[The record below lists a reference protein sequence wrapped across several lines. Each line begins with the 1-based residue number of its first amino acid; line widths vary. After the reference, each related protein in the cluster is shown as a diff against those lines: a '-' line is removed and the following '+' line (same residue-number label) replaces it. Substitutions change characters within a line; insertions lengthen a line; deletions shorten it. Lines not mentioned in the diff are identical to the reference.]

1 MNPRFGITMP
11 SPMSHRH
18 YFAVIASVGAIALVA
33 VLAAEVVFSRLISAE
48 LGLDYLAFSR
58 ISSLSGAIAKLL
70 EFHEIW
76 YRPLT
81 LYVTNYLV
89 FRVIDTHDI
98 VTLKALGFCII
109 ALNALVAT
117 WLARRVL
124 SSGFVEC
131 VLIFSLIV
139 SHPLYFRIAY
149 DGSGIGDPVFTIF
162 LNLFLICYLTLLEAS
177 NPRLGHTIRLARGR
191 SLLLCVL
198 CGVFVIGTVIAHER
212 GLAIFMMAGALFAFY
227 HLPQRSRRAVRWS
240 PAEIGTMLWCAVVF
254 LAYLAF
260 VYANKKPWAGAH
272 YRTGLD
278 VDYILPNLL
287 KAIELPLRLLIART
301 NSAYD
306 VHLTIGFN
314 LVALPLIACLVT
326 YVWHVYRSG
335 DCYERQR
342 VLVVATFFFCA
353 LPIPVLFGSAWWH
366 FYTAATYLSIV
377 MGRAVWFCLQRM
389 NWQLRAASMIGF
401 FALLSVSTV
410 RGIAEE
416 LQPGGVT
423 LAYMS
428 VVPRALQDKVL
439 NDIQDIPEVIYY
451 DTGSYGDDTSPFG
464 QGNLFKLLYKN
475 PRIVEIGVSNDKVLT
490 SDQHLCA
497 TAAGKRAL
505 SFKFDAEKLAWSVGS
520 SKPCLP

>member
-11 SPMSHRH
+11 SSMFHRH
-18 YFAVIASVGAIALVA
+18 CFAVIASVGAIALVA
-33 VLAAEVVFSRLISAE
+33 ILAAEVVFSRLISAE
-48 LGLDYLAFSR
+48 LGLAYLAFSR
-58 ISSLSGAIAKLL
+58 ISSLSDAIAKLL

-89 FRVIDTHDI
+89 FRVIDTHDFI
-98 VTLKALGFCII
+98 TLKALGFCII

-139 SHPLYFRIAY
+139 SHPLYFRNAY

-260 VYANKKPWAGAH
+260 VYANKKAWAGAH

-278 VDYILPNLL
+278 VDYILPKSTQGDRVAAQTVDRQDQLGLRRPFDNRLQPRRP
-287 KAIELPLRLLIART
+287 AAHCLPGDLRLACMSKRRFLRT
-301 NSAYD
+301 A
-306 VHLTIGFN
+306 
-314 LVALPLIACLVT
+314 ACLGRGDIFLL
-326 YVWHVYRSG
+326 RSADPG
-335 DCYERQR
+335 VIRFG
-342 VLVVATFFFCA
+342 VVAFLHGRN
-353 LPIPVLFGSAWWH
+353 LP
-366 FYTAATYLSIV
+366 
-377 MGRAVWFCLQRM
+377 
-389 NWQLRAASMIGF
+389 
-401 FALLSVSTV
+401 
-410 RGIAEE
+410 
-416 LQPGGVT
+416 
-423 LAYMS
+423 
-428 VVPRALQDKVL
+428 
-439 NDIQDIPEVIYY
+439 
-451 DTGSYGDDTSPFG
+451 
-464 QGNLFKLLYKN
+464 
-475 PRIVEIGVSNDKVLT
+475 
-490 SDQHLCA
+490 
-497 TAAGKRAL
+497 
-505 SFKFDAEKLAWSVGS
+505 
-520 SKPCLP
+520 

>member
-1 MNPRFGITMP
+1 
-11 SPMSHRH
+11 
-18 YFAVIASVGAIALVA
+18 
-33 VLAAEVVFSRLISAE
+33 
-48 LGLDYLAFSR
+48 
-58 ISSLSGAIAKLL
+58 
-70 EFHEIW
+70 
-76 YRPLT
+76 
-81 LYVTNYLV
+81 
-89 FRVIDTHDI
+89 
-98 VTLKALGFCII
+98 
-109 ALNALVAT
+109 
-117 WLARRVL
+117 
-124 SSGFVEC
+124 
-131 VLIFSLIV
+131 
-139 SHPLYFRIAY
+139 
-149 DGSGIGDPVFTIF
+149 
-162 LNLFLICYLTLLEAS
+162 
-177 NPRLGHTIRLARGR
+177 
-191 SLLLCVL
+191 
-198 CGVFVIGTVIAHER
+198 
-212 GLAIFMMAGALFAFY
+212 
-227 HLPQRSRRAVRWS
+227 VRWS

-260 VYANKKPWAGAH
+260 VYANKKAWAGAH

-335 DCYERQR
+335 DGCERQR

-366 FYTAATYLSIV
+366 FYTAAIYLSIA
-377 MGRAVWFCLQRM
+377 MGRAVWFCLQKM
-389 NWQLRAASMIGF
+389 NWQLRVASMIGF

-464 QGNLFKLLYKN
+464 QGNLFKLLYKD
-475 PRIVEIGVSNDKVLT
+475 PRIVEIGVSNDKVLS

-505 SFKFDAEKLAWSVGS
+505 SFKFDAEKLSWSVGS
-520 SKPCLP
+520 NKPCLP